1 MASATF
7 DTLHAAKALTA
18 AGFESQQAEAITDT
32 IRDAFTESVAT
43 KADIAEVKAENRRVE
58 GRIESRHRGHIQAAL
73 AGSAGHRDG
82 RSGDRETTVGRT
94 GSMATAT
101 FDTLHA
107 AKALTAAGFEAQQ
120 AEAITDTIRDA
131 FTESVA
137 TKADIAELRADMASL
152 ETRLVERI
160 DAVET
165 RVAER
170 FEALYKQLWLMAL
183 GIVTAVAA
191 IVKLL

>member
-1 MASATF
+1 
-7 DTLHAAKALTA
+7 
-18 AGFESQQAEAITDT
+18 
-32 IRDAFTESVAT
+32 
-43 KADIAEVKAENRRVE
+43 
-58 GRIESRHRGHIQAAL
+58 
-73 AGSAGHRDG
+73 
-82 RSGDRETTVGRT
+82 
-94 GSMATAT
+94 MATAT

-107 AKALTAAGFEAQQ
+107 AKALTAAGFESQQ

-170 FEALYKQLWLMAL
+170 FEALYKQLCKQLWLMAL